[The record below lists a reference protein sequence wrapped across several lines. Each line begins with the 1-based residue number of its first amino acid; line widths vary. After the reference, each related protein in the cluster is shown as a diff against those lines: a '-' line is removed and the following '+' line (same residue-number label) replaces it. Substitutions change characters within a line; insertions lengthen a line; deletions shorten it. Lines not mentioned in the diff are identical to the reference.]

1 MRTIRVATPTANYKV
16 YVGPGLL
23 PTLSRRIAP
32 WARGK
37 VFVLTSPPIWAL
49 WRKKFLASFPANA
62 KPVVLFLPSGEQAKR
77 MRSVERLLEELAA
90 AGADR
95 SSLLIAFG
103 GGIVGDVGGFL
114 AAIYM
119 RGIDYVQVPTTVLAQ
134 VDSSVGGKTGV
145 NLGAG
150 KNLAGAFHHPVA
162 VFADVDCLKTLPA
175 NELRAGLMESVKA
188 GLIRDAGLFRLI
200 EKNLPKLLHTGRKLD
215 AALVAQVIARSVA
228 MKAEVVGLDE
238 REGGLRM
245 ILNLGHTIGHAI
257 EAVTRYRVLLHGE
270 AVGWGML
277 VALNI
282 AAGRGLVQEAQLRR
296 AEALIHGLG
305 PLPKFRATAD
315 ALLSAAGRDKKNS
328 LGKRRYVLPQ
338 GIGDA
343 LVTEDVSDQ
352 ELLAATSAMLAEVRR
367 G

>member
-1 MRTIRVATPTANYKV
+1 MRTIRVVTPTSNYKV
-16 YVGPGLL
+16 YVGSGLL

-32 WARGK
+32 WAPGQ

-49 WRKKFLASFPANA
+49 WRKQFLASFPA
-62 KPVVLFLPSGEQAKR
+62 KTQPVVLFLPPGEQAKR
-77 MRSVERLLEELAA
+77 MRSVERILDELAA

-103 GGIVGDVGGFL
+103 GGIVGDLGGFV

-119 RGIDYVQVPTTVLAQ
+119 RGIAYVQVPTTVLAQ

-145 NLGAG
+145 NLAAG
-150 KNLAGAFHHPVA
+150 KNLAGAFHHPAA

-188 GLIRDAGLFRLI
+188 GIIRDAGLFRLI
-200 EKNLPKLLHTGRKLD
+200 EKNLPQLLQTGRNLD
-215 AALVAQVIARSVA
+215 ATLIAQVIARSVA
-228 MKAEVVGLDE
+228 MKAEVVGQDE

-245 ILNLGHTIGHAI
+245 ILNLGHTVGHAI

-277 VALNI
+277 VALTI
-282 AAGRGLVQEAQLRR
+282 ARARAMVNDAQLAR
-296 AEALIHGLG
+296 ARNLIHGLG
-305 PLPKFRATAD
+305 PLPRFRATAD
-315 ALLSAAGRDKKNS
+315 ALLAAAGHDKKNS
-328 LGKRRYVLPQ
+328 LGTRRYVLPK

-343 LVTEDVSDQ
+343 LVTEDVSDG
-352 ELLAATSAMLAEVRR
+352 ELHAATVAMLAEVRR